1 MRDNYLGY
9 AIDYSSDRDGY
20 RVMVEDE
27 VVYETTS
34 YDDAC
39 IWAELQAERRAS

>member
-1 MRDNYLGY
+1 MARDNYLGY
-9 AIDYSSDRDGY
+9 EIEYTKERDGY

-27 VVYETTS
+27 VVFEATS

-39 IWAELQAERRAS
+39 VWIEQHT